1 METNNL
7 RIGIIVGSTRE
18 ARFSEQP
25 AQWIF
30 AKAAARAGITA
41 ELLDL
46 RDYPLPFYEE
56 AQGASSL
63 KGNYKNE
70 VAKKW
75 LAKVA
80 AFDAYIIVTPE
91 YNHGYPAVLKN
102 ALDYVY
108 YEWNKKPVSFVSYG
122 GVGGARAIEQLRLV
136 SIELQMAP
144 LSTSVN
150 ITGFWSLLDEKGK
163 LKSTES
169 FDKQGDKLIDQLT
182 WWGHALKEARNK
194 TA

>member
-7 RIGIIVGSTRE
+7 HIGIIIGSTRE

-30 AKAAARAGITA
+30 AKAAARTGITA

-56 AQGASSL
+56 AQGPSSL

-80 AFDAYIIVTPE
+80 TCDAYIIVTPE

-169 FDKQGDKLIDQLT
+169 FDKQGDKLLDQLT